1 MAMVTETQRKARDRV
16 YYRVGSV
23 AAVGGV
29 TAALVQTAIDPGISD
44 HPQDAIRL
52 AAGSHVLAWSRLLDM
67 VAFLLL
73 LVGVAAVTDTFA
85 QTTARGWA
93 RAGLAMFTVSAGAGA
108 IATMIVGSLNDVAST
123 WSDAPARLKPGYVAV
138 FDSMSK
144 ISGGISAVAWMALAA
159 FGLLYAQGM
168 LLEGTFPRWLPWI
181 SIGSAIA
188 TLGAL
193 AVGSAF
199 QLDFAFVLLVVG
211 IVLSYVVIVAFG
223 VRLWRSSRRCE
234 LHDVRQPSVDT
245 ARSSTRR

>member
-1 MAMVTETQRKARDRV
+1 MVTETERTVRDRL

-29 TAALVQTAIDPGISD
+29 TAALVQTAIDPGVSD
-44 HPQDAIRL
+44 NPQEAIRR
-52 AAGSHVLAWSRLLDM
+52 AAGSHMLASSRLLDM

-73 LVGVAAVTDTFA
+73 IVGVAAVTGTFA
-85 QTTARGWA
+85 QTSARGWA
-93 RAGLAMFTVSAGAGA
+93 RAGLAMFTLSAGAGA

-123 WSDAPARLKPGYVAV
+123 WSDAPAGLKPAYVAI

-144 ISGGISAVAWMALAA
+144 ISGGISAVAWAALAA
-159 FGLLYAQGM
+159 YGLLYAQAM
-168 LLEGTFPRWLPWI
+168 LLEGTFPRWLSWI
-181 SIGSAIA
+181 SRGSAIA

-193 AVGSAF
+193 GVGSGF

-223 VRLWRSSRRCE
+223 VRLWRSSRTCG
-234 LHDVRQPSVDT
+234 LHDVRRP
-245 ARSSTRR
+245 AWPC